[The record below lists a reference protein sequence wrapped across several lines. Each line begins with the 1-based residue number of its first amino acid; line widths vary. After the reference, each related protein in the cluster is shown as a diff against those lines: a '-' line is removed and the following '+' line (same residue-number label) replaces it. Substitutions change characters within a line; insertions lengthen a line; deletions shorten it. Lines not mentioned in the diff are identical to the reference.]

1 MKGEI
6 KMTKEKDIYT
16 LCNDIHTDLEQYD
29 AEPINELD
37 KKRMQY
43 KGAEIAAAYPK
54 QKQKRKSKN
63 YKWIAAAC
71 SALLVCGVMMT
82 DTGSRAVYA
91 AGENVAYH
99 ISSFLGIDRNL
110 SEYATVIGTEQTDNG
125 YSIRLNEVILDQN
138 TLIVATDVSKT
149 DGEGILKEEVFMGI
163 PVGDVYINGRSVVS
177 AASGSAV
184 YDEEEHFI
192 GALFEYHL
200 QDTIDTTCELDIKLV
215 FHNINVQKERIAG
228 RWEFHFIAD
237 GAALAKDTVRI
248 PLNIVVETENGAK
261 VVFQY
266 FSENLLSERIYYG
279 VEGNLNKSVYLIGE
293 DDLGNKVKF
302 SSNVYESNLD
312 GTKGQGFMTPYSMNM
327 ITDKTKSLTL
337 TPYVSSDIV
346 KDNRHFRGEL
356 VQAGESFVIELK

>member
-1 MKGEI
+1 MKD
-6 KMTKEKDIYT
+6 EKQLYA
-16 LCNDIHTDLEQYD
+16 LLNDVQTDLSGYED
-29 AEPINELD
+29 TLNDLE

-43 KGAEIAAAYPK
+43 SAKQIVQTYPK
-54 QKQKRKSKN
+54 VQKGQHKN
-63 YKWIAAAC
+63 RTWIAAAC
-71 SALLVCGVMMT
+71 TALLVCGFMMT
-82 DTGSRAVYA
+82 DAGSHAVYA
-91 AGENVAYH
+91 AGESVAYH

-110 SEYATVIGTEQTDNG
+110 SDYATVIGTEQTDNG
-125 YSIRLNEVILDQN
+125 YTIRLNEVILDQN

-200 QDTIDTTCELDIKLV
+200 QDTIDTTSELDIKLV
-215 FHNINVQKERIAG
+215 FHNINVQKEKIAG
-228 RWEFHFIAD
+228 SWEFHFIAD

-302 SSNVYESNLD
+302 LSNVYESNLD

-337 TPYVSSDIV
+337 TPYVSSDII

-356 VQAGESFVIELK
+356 VQAGEPFVIELK